1 MSLRK
6 GDKIIAGGI
15 SITPTEILNLA
26 YPIGSV
32 YLSINNT
39 NPGTLF
45 GGIWRRIEGFYLYA
59 GSDSTLNT
67 SGGSLETG
75 STTLSIE
82 QIPSHNH
89 NVAVTS
95 SGAHSH
101 TTQGRTSAGS
111 KTPAIFESYTG
122 AGGTRNVNV
131 PRSGT
136 NGAHTHTVTQDSVGG
151 GQGHTHTMVPPFFQV
166 AMWIRTA

>member
-32 YLSINNT
+32 YLSLNNT

-45 GGIWRRIEGFYLYA
+45 GGTWRRIEGFYLYA

-67 SGGSLETG
+67 SGGSLVTG
-75 STTLSIE
+75 STALSIE

-111 KTPAIFESYTG
+111 TTPAIFESYTG

-136 NGAHTHTVTQDSVGG
+136 NGAHTHTVTQNSVGG